1 MTRGEMRMFAR
12 PIVRAAPLLPLIFV
26 LIGLPMAMEL
36 VPPNAFY
43 GIRTAETLAVDE
55 VWYAAN
61 SAAGTVAVLFGLA
74 ATAINISVRRS
85 ASATAGQ
92 KLHVPV
98 VTTVF
103 VAIATTIAGLTA
115 I

>member
-1 MTRGEMRMFAR
+1 MSAQPVST
-12 PIVRAAPLLPLIFV
+12 AATLLPLIFV

-36 VPPNAFY
+36 VPPNDFY

-74 ATAINISVRRS
+74 ATAINIKVGRS
-85 ASATAGQ
+85 ASATPGQ

-98 VTTVF
+98 VTTVL